1 MALDELIRRKYNGV
15 VAFVPTV
22 VLLFYSIFFIQLMQL
37 YLETFWILT
46 LLVGYM
52 GAAYQGSFWNRW
64 RDFFIIIIVV
74 QLAIIFNNEFNGGRY
89 SLKQFLLFNSISV
102 TTYLAG
108 FFIGKIFLKKTTLF
122 QHVKISLIILLA
134 YIILVLIFQDN
145 YIATAFWVIL
155 VFNITVYLVKKEN
168 SLLYIMLIFSPLF
181 VIHFITWITGEHAF
195 WELAIMSFIIT
206 YLLVLG
212 SWLWMKNAGIGKW
225 ITANILVGLL
235 VIFPAWFFM
244 LNDIFNSSLVTRE
257 LDPSVLKHPVIYEDD
272 TITLESLKGK
282 ILVLDAWNTSCG
294 VCFKKF
300 PDFDEVYNEFKSND
314 ELVILAVNTP
324 NRRDKEGAAKR
335 IIESKGYDFENLYF
349 TADSTAKALNI
360 YEYPQ
365 LVYINRDQTKGLY
378 SSLDTSPLLWNNPYR
393 VIRRLLRD
401 ERFMDRFE
409 VQK

>member
-1 MALDELIRRKYNGV
+1 MAY
-15 VAFVPTV
+15 VPTII
-22 VLLFYSIFFIQLMQL
+22 LLFYSIFFIQLMQL
-37 YLETFWILT
+37 YLETFWMVVF
-46 LLVGYM
+46 LVGLM
-52 GAAYQGSFWNRW
+52 AAEYKGGVVKKW
-64 RDFFIIIIVV
+64 RDFFIVIVVV
-74 QLAIIFNNEFNGGRY
+74 QLAIIYSIEQFGGLYRI
-89 SLKQFLLFNSISV
+89 KPFLFFTSISIV
-102 TTYLAG
+102 SYLFG
-108 FFIGKIFLKKTTLF
+108 FFIGWLLLTKTMIF
-122 QHVKISLIILLA
+122 QHVKFSLIILLA
-134 YIILVLIFQDN
+134 DIILMLIFQDI

-155 VFNITVYLVKKEN
+155 VFNIAVYLVKKEN

-195 WELAIMSFIIT
+195 LELAIVSFIIT

-212 SWLWMKNAGIGKW
+212 SWLWMKNAGVGKW
-225 ITANILVGLL
+225 ITTNILVGLL

-244 LNDIFNSSLVTRE
+244 LNDFFNYELVTRE

-282 ILVLDAWNTSCG
+282 IVVLDAWNTSCG

-300 PDFDEVYNEFKSND
+300 PDFDNVYNEFKSND
-314 ELVILAVNTP
+314 EVVILAVNTP
-324 NRRDKEGAAKR
+324 NRRDKEGDAKR
-335 IIESKGYDFENLYF
+335 KIESKGYDFENLFF

-360 YEYPQ
+360 HLYPQ
-365 LVYINRDQTKGLY
+365 LVYINRDQTKALY

-409 VQK
+409 VQ

>member
-1 MALDELIRRKYNGV
+1 MAY
-15 VAFVPTV
+15 VPTII
-22 VLLFYSIFFIQLMQL
+22 LLFYSIFFIQLMQL
-37 YLETFWILT
+37 YLETFWMVVF
-46 LLVGYM
+46 LVGLM
-52 GAAYQGSFWNRW
+52 AAEYKGGVVKKW
-64 RDFFIIIIVV
+64 RDFFIVIVVV
-74 QLAIIFNNEFNGGRY
+74 QLAIIYSIEQFGGLYRI
-89 SLKQFLLFNSISV
+89 KPFLFFTSISIV
-102 TTYLAG
+102 SYLFG
-108 FFIGKIFLKKTTLF
+108 FFIGWLLLTKTMIF
-122 QHVKISLIILLA
+122 QHVKFSLIILLA
-134 YIILVLIFQDN
+134 DIILMLIFQDI

-155 VFNITVYLVKKEN
+155 VFNIAVYLVKKEN

-195 WELAIMSFIIT
+195 LELAIVSFIIT

-212 SWLWMKNAGIGKW
+212 SWLWMKNAGVGKW
-225 ITANILVGLL
+225 ITTNILVGLL

-244 LNDIFNSSLVTRE
+244 LNDFFNYELVTRE

-282 ILVLDAWNTSCG
+282 IVVLDAWNTSCG

-300 PDFDEVYNEFKSND
+300 PDFDNVYNEFKSND
-314 ELVILAVNTP
+314 EVVILAVNTP
-324 NRRDKEGAAKR
+324 NRRDKGGDAKR
-335 IIESKGYDFENLYF
+335 IIENKGYDFENLFF

-360 YEYPQ
+360 HLYPQ
-365 LVYINRDQTKGLY
+365 LVYINRDQTKALY

-409 VQK
+409 VQ